1 LLALPLTLPLLL
13 PAIVEGNVWEI
24 SLTAVLPASHID
36 VWAPLVV
43 AAVLLLGG
51 MALANRRRTADAGF
65 DGISGVQRLDPMLVA
80 EWAPAITESP

>member
-1 LLALPLTLPLLL
+1 MPLLL
-13 PAIVEGNVWEI
+13 PLAAQGNAWEI

-43 AAVLLLGG
+43 AAVLLLNG

-65 DGISGVQRLDPMLVA
+65 DRIHGVQRLDPMLVE
-80 EWAPAITESP
+80 EWADTVTESRSVARLT